1 MIMLAR
7 MNGFFLILVG
17 IGLIVLLGVLTAG
30 VLGMG
35 KGGVDGAKKS
45 NKLMRARI
53 VVQALIVVFLLL
65 AWATG

>member
-1 MIMLAR
+1 MLSG
-7 MNGFFLILVG
+7 MNGFFLILAG

-30 VLGMG
+30 ILGMG
-35 KGGVDGAKKS
+35 KGGVDGARKS

-53 VVQALIVVFLLL
+53 IVQGLIIVFLLL